1 MDQFQDRIRGS
12 LVGGAIGDALGYP
25 VEFIRSFAGIQSR
38 YGERGITRLDTRLY
52 SQSNEEKNGKAVV
65 SDDTQMTLFTANG
78 LLNAP
83 KLGIKHKYAICHAYL
98 EWLQTQ
104 NNNRKGMAECWIRD
118 IPELNHRRAPGET
131 CELSLKS
138 IKRGIEPVN
147 NSKGCGGVMR
157 VAPVAL
163 YAVCG
168 ERMNILDADQLAGDA
183 AEITHQ
189 HPLGFIS
196 AALMSHII
204 YLLAQD
210 EKPTRS
216 AMKDYITDG
225 IEALRKLY
233 GKFHNDVERMAELA
247 ERAIFL
253 SSNEDP
259 DLENIKR
266 LGEGW
271 VGEEALA
278 IGLYCALKYL
288 DNFEEAM
295 IASVNH
301 GGDSDSTG
309 AVTGNILGA
318 AVGYEAI
325 PQFFKDDIELLDVI
339 LHMADDL
346 YLGEVTKYHK
356 DKNL

>member
-1 MDQFQDRIRGS
+1 MNNLQDRVRGS

-25 VEFIRSFAGIQSR
+25 VEFIYSYSGIQAR
-38 YGERGITRLDTRLY
+38 YGERGITRLDTKQY
-52 SQSNEEKNGKAVV
+52 SAGRNGQENKAVV

-78 LLNAP
+78 LLNASILGVEP
-83 KLGIKHKYAICHAYL
+83 KFAICRAYL
-98 EWLQTQ
+98 EWLETQ
-104 NNNRKGMAECWIRD
+104 NGNQKGKAVCWIRD
-118 IPELNHRRAPGET
+118 LPELNKRRAPGTT
-131 CELSLKS
+131 CVSALED
-138 IKRGIEPVN
+138 IRRGIEPIN

-163 YAVCG
+163 YAAVE
-168 ERMNILDADQLAGDA
+168 ERMSILDADKLAGDA
-183 AEITHQ
+183 AGITHQ

-196 AALMSHII
+196 AALMSHVI
-204 YLLAQD
+204 YRLAAD
-210 EKPTRS
+210 ENPTRS
-216 AMKDYITDG
+216 SMKDYI
-225 IEALRKLY
+225 IEGVKAMQDIY
-233 GKFHNDVERMAELA
+233 GNHHNDVEYMAELT

-301 GGDSDSTG
+301 VGDSDSTG

-318 AVGYEAI
+318 AIGYEAI
-325 PQFFKDDIELLDVI
+325 PQFYKDDVELLDVI

-346 YLGEVTKYHK
+346 YLGEVTMYHK
-356 DKNL
+356 